1 MGRSMVGGFWLWVM
15 AMGGLSFMG
24 CGLWQWVG
32 SDGDGRISGGGWVG
46 W

>member
-15 AMGGLSFMG
+15 AVGGLSFMG
-24 CGLWQWVG
+24 CGLWRWVG
-32 SDGDGRISGGGWVG
+32 SDGDGQISGGGWVG

>member
-24 CGLWQWVG
+24 CGLWRWVG
-32 SDGDGRISGGGWVG
+32 SDGDGWLSGGGWVG